1 MTFTPFIIQL
11 GLIFPLF
18 VEFSHW
24 NVLFDRTMVSGR
36 NSKVN
41 FLSFLCFGMSR
52 CCFILF
58 FYLVLHHF
66 LLIGVHER
74 HFHRQIL
81 ALRCVNLPF
90 CCKFMSQ
97 NAPWDNRRCSAGSR
111 CAAVTFIFHPS
122 VFFLAEGSISLK
134 LLCLHIAGVIYLF
147 DYCPASWHVPV
158 IDGNC
163 VPGDTGLLLSPVAY
177 GLKDSSAERTVTLC
191 YSSLSHF
198 PPSFLHHFSFL
209 VLEPLNFSRFCRG
222 LDANGTSDLLQVQS
236 RQKPSVSCDAW
247 APMQLF
253 KDERHGHPV
262 LSLSWSLVRYP
273 TFILPE

>member
-24 NVLFDRTMVSGR
+24 NLLFDRTMVSGR

-52 CCFILF
+52 CCFIIIF

-81 ALRCVNLPF
+81 ALRSVNLPF

-122 VFFLAEGSISLK
+122 VFFLAGGSICLK

-209 VLEPLNFSRFCRG
+209 VLEPEIFPFLQRSGCKWDVWPFAGSISVKAERFVWRMSTH
-222 LDANGTSDLLQVQS
+222 AV
-236 RQKPSVSCDAW
+236 V
-247 APMQLF
+247 
-253 KDERHGHPV
+253 
-262 LSLSWSLVRYP
+262 
-273 TFILPE
+273 